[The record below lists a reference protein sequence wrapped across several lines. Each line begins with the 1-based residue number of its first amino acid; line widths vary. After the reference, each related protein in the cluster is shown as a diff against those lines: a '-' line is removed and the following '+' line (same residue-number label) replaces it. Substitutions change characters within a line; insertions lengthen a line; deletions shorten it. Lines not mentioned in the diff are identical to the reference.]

1 MKHYILS
8 GKTNAMLKIKLKWMA
23 LIILSVCVHPSFAA
37 FEIYEE
43 DSEGYYGSAQTRPFK
58 DAVDNTDSLTPA
70 DLAFLD
76 SVEIT
81 RVTERWYGRLMV
93 GKAKVNVLNFS
104 NNSSSY
110 LDAFQLS
117 TNSLNDNVYQLLVAG
132 GKVWEQWAFELEA
145 LFSKKLSYFTEPV
158 LLGTSP
164 NIPTVDGSYLTN
176 ASVQLYQYVLT
187 ANVQYIIPRLFR
199 FYPTRLQIHLDA
211 GAGAAVLNTSVTGTV
226 LSPGLY
232 PEIQPAQQTT
242 STPSYPA
249 VGMLGL
255 GARYQISP
263 HFLTGV
269 TYRYYAMGK
278 SKYGPVQNIKW
289 QSDQLRST
297 GFYIDVTYQY

>member
-1 MKHYILS
+1 MQKTKLSWVTLIL
-8 GKTNAMLKIKLKWMA
+8 
-23 LIILSVCVHPSFAA
+23 LSVWMQPSFAA
-37 FEIYEE
+37 FEIFEE

-58 DAVDNTDSLTPA
+58 DAIDNTDELSSA

-104 NNSSSY
+104 NNSSAF
-110 LDAFQLS
+110 LDTYQLS
-117 TNSLNDNVYQLLVAG
+117 TGSVTDNVYQLLIAG
-132 GKVWEQWAFELEA
+132 GKIWEQWAFELEA
-145 LFSKKLSYFTEPV
+145 LFSKKISYFTEPV
-158 LLGTSP
+158 LIGVSP
-164 NIPTVDGSYLTN
+164 VIGPYVTN
-176 ASVQLYQYVLT
+176 ADVQLYIYVLT
-187 ANVQYIIPRLFR
+187 ANVQYIIPRLFS
-199 FYPTRLQIHLDA
+199 FYPQRLQIHLDA
-211 GAGAAVLNTSVTGTV
+211 GAGAALLNACVTGTTTDPRITPAWQSSS
-226 LSPGLY
+226 SP
-232 PEIQPAQQTT
+232 
-242 STPSYPA
+242 SFPA
-249 VGMLGL
+249 VGMLGV

-278 SKYGPVQNIKW
+278 SSYGPVQNIKW

>member
-1 MKHYILS
+1 MQKS
-8 GKTNAMLKIKLKWMA
+8 KLYSNPENSYVKSIYWV
-23 LIILSVCVHPSFAA
+23 LIFLSVCAQPSFAA

-58 DAVDNTDSLTPA
+58 DAVDNTDALNSA

-81 RVTERWYGRLMV
+81 RVTERWYARLMV

-104 NNSSSY
+104 NNSSPF
-110 LDAFQLS
+110 LDTFQLS
-117 TNSLNDNVYQLLVAG
+117 TGSVTDNVYQLLIAG
-132 GKVWEQWAFELEA
+132 GKIWEQWAFEIEA
-145 LFSKKLSYFTEPV
+145 LFSKKISYFTEPV
-158 LLGTSP
+158 LIGTSHVP
-164 NIPTVDGSYLTN
+164 DVGSYSTN
-176 ASVQLYQYVLT
+176 ASVQLYIYVLT
-187 ANVQYIIPRLFR
+187 ANVQYIIPRLFS
-199 FYPTRLQIHLDA
+199 FYPRRLQIHLDA
-211 GAGAAVLNTSVTGTV
+211 GAGAAILNSSVTGAA
-226 LSPGLY
+226 L
-232 PEIQPAQQTT
+232 QPIPPANLPMPPWQSVSQ
-242 STPSYPA
+242 PSYPA
-249 VGMLGL
+249 VGMLGV